1 MFWRFPPQWRCRIWR
16 RFDYWIFTMVG
27 QQRWIENMSAPSFLN
42 KHCFGMC
49 RKLWITNHANA
60 IRALVFLQL
69 QATCVLGI
77 VFINAKW
84 FQLSLCHVKVTLK
97 PCHMPS
103 SLFFVLFYC
112 FTLYPDLLE
121 KNTIT
126 IFIYLL
132 YIHIYYSVL
141 IIQIKVRWPKHCIN
155 IVCFCKLWYWVQ
167 IFSSL
172 YFFIPFFK
180 AFLKCKILMKIHSE
194 NYYYYYS
201 N

>member
-1 MFWRFPPQWRCRIWR
+1 MQSYVLAFSTSVKMSHLAKVTGFLQWWAYKDELRTCQLRHL
-16 RFDYWIFTMVG
+16 
-27 QQRWIENMSAPSFLN
+27 LN

-69 QATCVLGI
+69 QVTCVLGI
-77 VFINAKW
+77 VCMKAKW

-112 FTLYPDLLE
+112 FTLFPDLLE

-141 IIQIKVRWPKHCIN
+141 IIQIKVRWPKHCIKYCLFLQAVVLSAN
-155 IVCFCKLWYWVQ
+155 
-167 IFSSL
+167 
-172 YFFIPFFK
+172 FFFTVFFYT
-180 AFLKCKILMKIHSE
+180 FF
-194 NYYYYYS
+194 
-201 N
+201 